1 HAAAG
6 IDDCLVADLGE
17 ASLDAVMRGKLWG
30 AWHLDRPLPV
40 LDFLVFFSSVAAIF
54 AQPGQ
59 ASYAAANAFVDAL
72 AHQRRARGQAALSV
86 NWGVWQDVGFAG
98 TKGGAQA
105 LERLLR
111 LGIEPFPVAGG
122 LAA

>member
-1 HAAAG
+1 VDVGDEAGLRDFLATFRAEGWPPIRGAIHAAAG

-30 AWHLDRPLPV
+30 AWHLDRLLPE

-86 NWGVWQDVGFAG
+86 N
-98 TKGGAQA
+98 
-105 LERLLR
+105 
-111 LGIEPFPVAGG
+111 
-122 LAA
+122 